1 MISCTEFIP
10 LYSELFKY
18 LEELGGKA
26 EVEKYWE
33 YISDN
38 YTSAFL
44 GKEVAANGI
53 RGCWNYWSKSLNEEA
68 CDFTMELD
76 EQEGLFAIYMHS
88 CPSKGHLLEYEHVE
102 PYHDYCG
109 HCPALYDRCL
119 ANFGIYPCGH
129 DWSEVDKAKCT
140 LKYKT
145 DAKVPN
151 GEKLHMDRR
160 AADNEYFHPD
170 FHISAKRGVEYV
182 GKNFGDGAVTEYLTR
197 FAKVY
202 YAPLIQKIR
211 QNGLCEIKRY
221 IKETY
226 EKEKAPHNVRC
237 TLSGNEL
244 YVEVSECPGVMHIRN
259 RGFEPSKWYKDLT
272 ETVNSVI
279 AEEAGVCFEMISYS
293 EENGAAEYRF
303 INCP

>member
-33 YISDN
+33 YISEK

-44 GKEVAANGI
+44 GSEVEKYGL

-68 CDFTMELD
+68 CDFEMGLD
-76 EQEGLFAIYMHS
+76 EKKGKFFINMKR
-88 CPSKGHLLEYEHVE
+88 CPSKGKLLEIEHIE

-109 HCPALYDRCL
+109 HCPALYTPQL
-119 ANFGIYPCGH
+119 KKFGIEA
-129 DWSEVDKAKCT
+129 DVMDFSKVSEAACY
-140 LKYKT
+140 LSYKT
-145 DAKVPN
+145 SEKKED
-151 GEKLHMDRR
+151 GEVLHMDRR
-160 AADNEYFHPD
+160 ASDNEYFHPD

-182 GKNFGDGAVTEYLTR
+182 GNKFGDDAVTEYLTR

-202 YAPLIQKIR
+202 YAPLIALVKK
-211 QNGLCEIKRY
+211 NGFSEMKAY
-221 IKETY
+221 IEETY
-226 EKEKAPHNVRC
+226 VAEKKAENVSC
-237 TLSGNEL
+237 MLSENEL
-244 YVEVSECPGVMHIRN
+244 YVKVSECPGVMHIKE
-259 RGFEPSKWYKDLT
+259 RGFEPSKWYKNLT
-272 ETVNSVI
+272 ETVYGVV
-279 AEEAGVCFEMISYS
+279 AKEAGVDFEMISYD

-303 INCP
+303 SK